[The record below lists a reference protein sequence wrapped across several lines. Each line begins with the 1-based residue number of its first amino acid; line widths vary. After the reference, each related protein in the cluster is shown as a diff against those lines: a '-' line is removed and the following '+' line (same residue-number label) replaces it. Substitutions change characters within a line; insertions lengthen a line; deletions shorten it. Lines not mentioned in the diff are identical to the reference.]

1 MRRYRSTMTD
11 HDQDPRRDV
20 RMRPNLR
27 GVLPWSII
35 AVTIAAAI
43 AMAVSGVEVRDLLDR

>member
-1 MRRYRSTMTD
+1 MTD
-11 HDQDPRRDV
+11 RNQDERRDPRLRRD
-20 RMRPNLR
+20 LR

-43 AMAVSGVEVRDLLDR
+43 AMAVTGVEVRDLLNR